1 MTSPHYLTSDV
12 TPQVLEDTGYGADK
26 FTMVRNSDDTGS
38 LKIVQPLDYENMNDR
53 NGFSFT
59 IQVWSG
65 GA

>member
-1 MTSPHYLTSDV
+1 MPRS
-12 TPQVLEDTGYGADK
+12 QVLEDTGYGADK

-59 IQVWSG
+59 IQVRAPRRRG
-65 GA
+65 GGLA